1 MVVLV
6 KELKSLQ
13 KSSKT
18 LKRAPTKGISTTT
31 SSTTTIREEFKTHA
45 SPFAVNIQ
53 QLSMHSLKSGAA
65 SKSGCRSLDS
75 DLIDKHAGWCWS
87 SSKRRYIKYSKDDLL
102 KVSKWFN
109 L

>member
-13 KSSKT
+13 KSSKA
-18 LKRAPTKGISTTT
+18 LKRAPTKGISTT
-31 SSTTTIREEFKTHA
+31 TTTIREEFKTHA

-65 SKSGCRSLDS
+65 
-75 DLIDKHAGWCWS
+75 
-87 SSKRRYIKYSKDDLL
+87 
-102 KVSKWFN
+102 
-109 L
+109 